1 MLRLSLPI
9 KRAPTVFRRIAPSS
23 TIFLRPSFRA
33 MSGSN
38 QTTISDAVIH
48 DHRELEEY
56 YEKYTNASDIKEK
69 TEWANQFRWELA
81 RHSVGEELVLYPAM
95 EKYMGEKGKKLADND
110 RADHLQC
117 KKQLYELERTDI
129 STPQYPTLFKELMD
143 DLKTHMKSEEEND
156 LIEFE
161 KSVPEGE
168 SASMAASFSR
178 TKMFVPTRSHPSAP
192 DQGGPF
198 ETVAGLMA
206 APLDHLKDMFDAW
219 PKKS

>member
-1 MLRLSLPI
+1 
-9 KRAPTVFRRIAPSS
+9 
-23 TIFLRPSFRA
+23 

-38 QTTISDAVIH
+38 QASISDAVIH

-56 YEKYTNASDIKEK
+56 YEKYTNASTIKEK

-110 RADHLQC
+110 RHDHLVC

-129 STPQYPTLFKELMD
+129 STPAYPALFKTLMD
-143 DLKTHMKSEEEND
+143 DLKEHMKSEEEND

-161 KSVPEGE
+161 KAVPEGE
-168 SASMAASFSR
+168 SAKMATSFSR

-206 APLDHLKDMFDAW
+206 APLDKLKDMFDAW
-219 PKKS
+219 PQKS